1 MSQEQPRRPC
11 HEQDAGIRYGDVF
24 TVTGDLAD
32 RPVAPRD
39 AAMMQSVECTV
50 FGHTPKG
57 GAAAVM
63 ESAAARNEQRR
74 AVGHSQFSDIPRDQG
89 VTVVQTDIPE
99 QPGHRLVTEYVAGQ
113 VVLATYKSVGRNLL
127 YPALGGQGGGASG
140 GYNWDGSSPGGQG
153 GGGNRSTG
161 GRETGA
167 GNAARGGYRV
177 TIGEALEATAKTA
190 GDKPVEPSDAAAIQA
205 AESAATG
212 VSSVLTGGVAAA
224 ARAAV
229 VANTW
234 ADRED
239 EETKLGDVLA
249 VDAATRMPADK
260 EATRQDAERVV
271 GAEIR
276 SSPNL
281 EMRPGGVAATVAA
294 AARLNESNG

>member
-89 VTVVQTDIPE
+89 VTVVQTDIPD

-113 VVLATYKSVGRNLL
+113 AVSQYVINEGA
-127 YPALGGQGGGASG
+127 ALGGQGGGASG

-167 GNAARGGYRV
+167 GNPARGGYRV

-212 VSSVLTGGVAAA
+212 VSSVLMGGVAAA

-239 EETKLGDVLA
+239 EETKLGDVL